1 MHGQGVYRML
11 LVLLIILYAFVRIAM
26 IVKVFIDLR
35 SLPTGAFETVEWL
48 KFIPTFVGT
57 IEMKNDDKYS
67 FVIVLH
73 DTQRHIKYGF

>member
-1 MHGQGVYRML
+1 ML
-11 LVLLIILYAFVRIAM
+11 LVLLIILYAFVKIAM
-26 IVKVFIDLR
+26 IVEVFIDLR